1 LSEINNKVPTQE
13 EVELRAYEIYLR
25 RGGENGSEL
34 DDWLAA
40 EKELADSLQ
49 MDAQESSAREV
60 LAPRARAAA
69 S

>member
-1 LSEINNKVPTQE
+1 MSEINNKVPTQE

-60 LAPRARAAA
+60 PAPRARAAA